1 MEGLLI
7 FFLRFLFFFLEL
19 LNLCDPIKFKSL
31 LDWDGSAINVQHI
44 KLDLISYN
52 MLQRLK
58 KEYEENNA
66 MNTECL
72 TQAEGT
78 SSKNEEE
85 SMET

>member
-58 KEYEENNA
+58 KEYEENNS

-72 TQAEGT
+72 TQTEAT